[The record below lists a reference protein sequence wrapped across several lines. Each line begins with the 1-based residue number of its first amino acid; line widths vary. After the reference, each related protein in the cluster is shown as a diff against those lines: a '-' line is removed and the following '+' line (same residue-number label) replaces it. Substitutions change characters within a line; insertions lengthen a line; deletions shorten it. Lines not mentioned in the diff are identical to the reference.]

1 MRGAS
6 ITRERRDLKR
16 KRSDVK
22 GKDTSEAH
30 RSGLLAEISDTL
42 LVDCQYQN
50 PLPDI
55 SVLRLLNAG
64 AGQAAVA
71 RRCAFPE
78 GKLESKLRPV
88 LFSNEDLLSRMEL
101 SSDDAYGKAPGPA
114 GTRQLIEVFPQ
125 LLVRPSVADWTSEL
139 PMFGGANKAET
150 MLLPPIS
157 SAMDPPAP
165 PPDGQL
171 LRDDDLPGEERARL
185 EKRARLNEP
194 TEAYHRQAF
203 GLQLTQHITNDVF
216 TERQRYTT
224 GRNAAEKK
232 IYRDPPGFGSK
243 EELAQKIG
251 KTFKAAKEVPVHPT
265 KPHLR
270 PKRVMQV
277 VPDQNLWGN
286 SYVQVAF
293 DEIPRG
299 HTMSRDDIL
308 LRTSPDPRTTCFSFF
323 AKRQEDA
330 DVYTV
335 RQQYYWS
342 NRGGFQQANETG
354 EGKHV
359 LLSIPKTGPEA
370 TGRKQVKFVIAPT
383 KMKLQK
389 LKTYRLDVQEDTKAL
404 RVNVK

>member
-22 GKDTSEAH
+22 GKDSSEAH
-30 RSGLLAEISDTL
+30 RGGLLAEISDL
-42 LVDCQYQN
+42 LVDCQYKN
-50 PLPDI
+50 PLPAMP
-55 SVLRLLNAG
+55 VQRLLNAG
-64 AGQAAVA
+64 AGQAAIT

-101 SSDDAYGKAPGPA
+101 SSDDAYGKVA
-114 GTRQLIEVFPQ
+114 G
-125 LLVRPSVADWTSEL
+125 
-139 PMFGGANKAET
+139 
-150 MLLPPIS
+150 
-157 SAMDPPAP
+157 AMDPPAP

-185 EKRARLNEP
+185 EKRARLHEP

-251 KTFKAAKEVPVHPT
+251 KTSKAAKEVPVHPT

-277 VPDQNLWGN
+277 VPDQTLWGN

-342 NRGGFQQANETG
+342 NRGGFQQASETG

-359 LLSIPKTGPEA
+359 LLSIPLASPEA
-370 TGRKQVKFVIAPT
+370 TGRKQVKFVMAPT